1 MLRTWLALS
10 ILALTCG
17 LARAG
22 VDETYIRPT
31 ELPSWS
37 DLYKN
42 FFGSNEFG
50 KSYAVVIGIGDY
62 DVYPKLDAPAS
73 DATRMRDFLR
83 DEAGFDYIVTLTDER
98 ASRSRIETL
107 MEKTLPKLVGANDRV
122 LLYFSGHGETR
133 KLAGD
138 TKRGY
143 LILKPAGKEDWDEML
158 DMPRVIQWAENVGQS
173 RHSLFILDACFSGLA
188 ALQVKGTV
196 RDQTIGRLSQP
207 AHQLVTAGVE
217 DELSFASQGESLF
230 TKAFI
235 EAARGTRRPAPDGV
249 ASLSEI
255 MLDVGRSIDEYRSTT
270 GMKRRMSPRQYLLS
284 AKNNAGEFFFLQKER
299 LEKVAARAPDAPQKT
314 GDPVPKGHDG
324 QAGVPGGKPQ
334 GGGDPARIPGR
345 VTLDA
350 YTVLFDPANGKP
362 LLWFS
367 RFDQEY
373 EFFDGPG
380 FHPRSGE
387 KLLPFTSEEAKKFQK
402 LTTERAEALKKEKE
416 QLEKSKA
423 EREARDA
430 AARDALAKKQEED
443 RKLREAEA
451 ARASGAGQHC
461 DELAANPNDKNK
473 VGPGVSFAVL
483 KSQAAEAVKTCEA
496 ATKQSPNELRFK
508 YQLAR
513 SLQFSDRA
521 RAFTLFQDLVSKR
534 YPASFDNLGWMQL
547 TDKNNPAQA
556 VSMFRSGVQ
565 AGDVDSMVSLAE
577 MIDRGQATA
586 ANPSETKM
594 ELCRRASELGHLGAA
609 QCYQAEVA
617 KLEQAEKDRVQK
629 LEQQKVMMEVIGT
642 VLQTV
647 TKR

>member
-1 MLRTWLALS
+1 MLRAALAVFVLV
-10 ILALTCG
+10 LTCG
-17 LARAG
+17 LASAG
-22 VDETYIRPT
+22 IDETYTRPAG
-31 ELPSWS
+31 LPSWS
-37 DLYKN
+37 DVYKT
-42 FFGSNEFG
+42 FFGSSEFG
-50 KSYAVVIGIGDY
+50 KSYAIVIGVGDY
-62 DVYPKLDAPAS
+62 DVYPKLDAPPS

-107 MEKTLPKLVGANDRV
+107 MEKTLPKLVGANDRF
-122 LLYFSGHGETR
+122 LFYFSGHGETR

-158 DMPRVIQWAENVGQS
+158 DMPRVMQWAENVGQS

-235 EAARGTRRPAPDGV
+235 EAARGSRKPAPDGV

-255 MLDVGRSIDEYRSTT
+255 MLDVGRSIDEYRSMT
-270 GMKRRMSPRQYLLS
+270 GLKRRMSPRQYLLS
-284 AKNNAGEFFFLQKER
+284 ARNNAGEFFFLQPER
-299 LEKVAARAPDAPQKT
+299 LQKRDSKPPSPISST
-314 GDPVPKGHDG
+314 DVPTSKGLDG
-324 QAGVPGGKPQ
+324 PISPSGREPPR
-334 GGGDPARIPGR
+334 GGDAGRTPNR
-345 VTLDA
+345 VTLERD
-350 YTVLFDPANGKP
+350 TVLFDPVTGKP

-367 RFDQEY
+367 RANLDY

-380 FHPRSGE
+380 FHPRTGE
-387 KLLPFTSEEAKKFQK
+387 KLLPFGSEEAKKFEKQSF
-402 LTTERAEALKKEKE
+402 ERAETIRKEKE
-416 QLEKSKA
+416 QLERSRA

-430 AARDALAKKQEED
+430 AAKEALAKKQEEE
-443 RKLREAEA
+443 RKAREVEA
-451 ARASGAGQHC
+451 ARASEAGQRC

-473 VGPGVSFAVL
+473 AGVGVSFAVL
-483 KSQAAEAVKTCEA
+483 KSQASEAVKICELA
-496 ATKQSPNELRFK
+496 MKQAPNELRFK

-513 SLQFSDRA
+513 ALQFSDRA
-521 RAFTLFQDLVSKR
+521 RAFVLFQELVSKR
-534 YPASFDNLGWMQL
+534 YPAAYDNLGWMHL
-547 TDKNNPAQA
+547 TDKNNPTQA

-565 AGDVDSMVSLAE
+565 SGDVDSMVSLAE
-577 MIDRGQATA
+577 MIDRGQAMP

>member
-1 MLRTWLALS
+1 MLRVVLALS
-10 ILALTCG
+10 VLALTSG
-17 LARAG
+17 IASAG
-22 VDETYIRPT
+22 IDETYIRPAG
-31 ELPSWS
+31 LPSWS
-37 DLYKN
+37 DVYKSV
-42 FFGSNEFG
+42 FGSNEFG
-50 KSYAVVIGIGDY
+50 KSYAVVIGVGDY
-62 DVYPKLDAPAS
+62 DVYQKLDAPAS
-73 DATRMRDFLR
+73 DAERMRDFLR
-83 DEAGFDYIVTLTDER
+83 DDAGFDYIVTLTDER

-107 MEKTLPKLVGANDRV
+107 MEKTLPKLVAANDRF

-133 KLAGD
+133 QLAGGS
-138 TKRGY
+138 KRGY

-158 DMPRVIQWAENVGQS
+158 DMPRVMQWSENVGQS

-188 ALQVKGTV
+188 AVQAKGTV
-196 RDQTIGRLSQP
+196 RDQTISRLSQP

-217 DELSFASQGESLF
+217 DEQSFASQGESLF

-255 MLDVGRSIDEYRSTT
+255 MLDVGRSIDEYRSAT

-284 AKNNAGEFFFLQKER
+284 VRNNAGEFFFLQKDR
-299 LEKVAARAPDAPQKT
+299 LEKRGSKAPNSPRQGEEPT
-314 GDPVPKGHDG
+314 PKGGDG
-324 QAGVPGGKPQ
+324 QAGLPDRKLPGG
-334 GGGDPARIPGR
+334 DSARIPNR
-345 VTLDA
+345 VTLDRDTA
-350 YTVLFDPANGKP
+350 LFDPATGKP

-367 RFDQEY
+367 RASLDY

-380 FHPRSGE
+380 FNPRTGE
-387 KLLPFTSEEAKKFQK
+387 KLLPFGSEEAKKFDKQSA
-402 LTTERAEALKKEKE
+402 ERADAIRKEKE
-416 QLEKSKA
+416 LLEKSRA
-423 EREARDA
+423 ERDARDA
-430 AARDALAKKQEED
+430 AAKEALAKKQEEE
-443 RKLREAEA
+443 RKSREVEA
-451 ARASGAGQHC
+451 ARASEAGQRC

-473 VGPGVSFAVL
+473 AGPGVSFAVL
-483 KSQAAEAVKTCEA
+483 KSQASEAVKTCELA
-496 ATKQSPNELRFK
+496 VKQATNEPRFK

-513 SLQFSDRA
+513 ALQFSDRT
-521 RAFTLFQDLVSKR
+521 RAFTLFQELVSRR
-534 YPASFDNLGWMQL
+534 YPAAYDNLGWMHL

-556 VSMFRSGVQ
+556 VSLFRSGVQ

-577 MIDRGQATA
+577 MIDRGQATS

-594 ELCRRASELGHLGAA
+594 ELCRRASELGHIGAA